1 MQRFSTMGARGMV
14 RDEPLHLFYNEYIST
29 IYLSI
34 FFLFSFRCVRPCSI
48 VVLRRASHTCTQSSG
63 NISHCIY
70 LRGVLKCPIYLLL
83 LFPFFFHLQTSLQ
96 QWLVHS
102 NKRFCELCKTKFAF
116 KPIYVDGAPS
126 ELGFW
131 ELIVGI
137 FQRIQTNSTTWLR
150 WIIVLCVWGVLL
162 PIIARWEWQLFFE
175 DWKLPWE
182 HDSPWQR
189 LGKDCM
195 EGAMVGICVF
205 GLALGLLALR
215 DFIVMNAIP
224 GIPDVSLQGRA
235 TVVVPAHC
243 VWMRAGVRACVRA
256 NLFVFFFRGHV
267 RWKYCHRNTLID
279 VATVTILT
287 PSPSPI
293 TFGWAAVG
301 GDWTRPPRPRC

>member
-243 VWMRAGVRACVRA
+243 VWMRAGVRACKFIR
-256 NLFVFFFRGHV
+256 VFF
-267 RWKYCHRNTLID
+267 
-279 VATVTILT
+279 
-287 PSPSPI
+287 
-293 TFGWAAVG
+293 
-301 GDWTRPPRPRC
+301 PRPCSMEVLPSQHTNRRRNGYNPNPLPLPNHIRLGSRWR